1 MLAVIR
7 IRGRTGI
14 RYDMDQTTRLLNL
27 TRINHMVIIPSNET
41 YKGMLQKV
49 KDYVTWGEIEKDTLA
64 LLLKHRSQ
72 FKGRKHYT
80 EEELKEKTGFTS
92 YDEMAE
98 ALISG
103 KVIYKDIEG
112 IVPIFRLHPPRGGLE
127 YVRKPYGQGGTGG
140 YRASEINKLIKRMI
154 VPGADLN
161 GKNKN

>member
-92 YDEMAE
+92 YDDMAE

-112 IVPIFRLHPPRGGLE
+112 IVPIFRLHPPP
-127 YVRKPYGQGGTGG
+127 VPPWPYGFLTYSKPPLGGW
-140 YRASEINKLIKRMI
+140 S
-154 VPGADLN
+154 LN
-161 GKNKN
+161 IGTMPSISL